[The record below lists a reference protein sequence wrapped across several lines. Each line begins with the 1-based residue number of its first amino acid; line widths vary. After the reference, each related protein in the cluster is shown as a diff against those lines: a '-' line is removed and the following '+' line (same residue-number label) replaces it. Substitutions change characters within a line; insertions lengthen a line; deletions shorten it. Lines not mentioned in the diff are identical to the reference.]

1 MKAIVCD
8 RYGTPSVLRMKELP
22 QPMVTDSEILV
33 RVIAS
38 TVNRTDC
45 AILSARP
52 FIMRFFTGLL
62 KPSKVVPGTEFAGV
76 VTQVGS
82 AVTRF
87 QVGQR
92 VFGFHDLGL
101 SAHAEYLSIAAD
113 AAIAEIPA
121 QFNFA
126 QAAASI
132 EGAHYAYNYINKIKI
147 NAGDKILINGA
158 SGAIGTALLQFCVAL
173 GAEVTVVSAQKHTA
187 LLLSLGARN
196 LIDYT
201 TTDFTQQNASYDFVF
216 DVVGTSSYRR
226 CRHLLSANGIYISS
240 ELGRWSQN
248 LYLPLLTRFF
258 VARKVIFP
266 FPASIKESLEFI
278 QQQISLGQF
287 APVIDTEYC
296 LDDLAQA
303 FTYVLGGHKTGNVV
317 VRIADEV

>member
-8 RYGTPSVLRMKELP
+8 CYGAPSVLRLTELP
-22 QPMVTDSEILV
+22 QPGVTESEILV

-62 KPSKVVPGTEFAGV
+62 KPNKVVPGTEFAGV

-92 VFGFHDLGL
+92 VFGFNDLGL
-101 SAHAEYLSIAAD
+101 SAHAEYLNIAAD

-121 QFNFA
+121 QFSFA

-147 NAGDKILINGA
+147 QAGDKILINGA

-173 GAEVTVVSAQKHTA
+173 GAEVTVVSAQKHAA

-196 LIDYT
+196 LVDYT
-201 TTDFTQQNASYDFVF
+201 TTDFTLQNARYHFVF
-216 DVVGTSSYRR
+216 DVVGTTSYRR
-226 CRHLLSANGIYISS
+226 CRHLLNANGVYMSS

-258 VARKVIFP
+258 VARKVLFP
-266 FPASIKESLEFI
+266 FPLSIKDSLSFI
-278 QQQISLGQF
+278 QKQIAQEQF
-287 APVIDTEYC
+287 SPVIDKEFR
-296 LDDLAQA
+296 LDDLELA
-303 FTYVLGGHKTGNVV
+303 FTYVQGGHKTGNVV
-317 VRIADEV
+317 VRIAAEV